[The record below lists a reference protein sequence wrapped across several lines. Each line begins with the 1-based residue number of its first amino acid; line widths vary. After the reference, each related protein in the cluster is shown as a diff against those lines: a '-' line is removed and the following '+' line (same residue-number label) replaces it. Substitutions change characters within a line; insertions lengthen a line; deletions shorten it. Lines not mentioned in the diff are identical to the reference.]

1 VVFLAGMR
9 RVVFLAGMRESS
21 IFGEDGEISH
31 FIFPRSCKLPTFY
44 KYFTGYNS
52 EERRTTG

>member
-1 VVFLAGMR
+1 
-9 RVVFLAGMRESS
+9 VVFLAGMRESS

-31 FIFPRSCKLPTFY
+31 FIFPRACKLPTFY